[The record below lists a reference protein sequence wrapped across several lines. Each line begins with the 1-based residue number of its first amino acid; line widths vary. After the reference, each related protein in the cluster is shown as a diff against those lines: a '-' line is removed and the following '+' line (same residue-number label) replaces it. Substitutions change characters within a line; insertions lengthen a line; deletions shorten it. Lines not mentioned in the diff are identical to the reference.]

1 MKRTRLLNSHL
12 SQVISEL
19 GHTDAVVVCDAGLPI
34 PPEVRRI
41 DLAVEKGLPSF
52 LAVLDVLLSEM
63 MVEEI
68 VVASE
73 IHAAS
78 EAIYTGIM
86 DVLRRHGMQPKVVVV
101 PHSEFKAL
109 TKTARSIVRTGE
121 CTPYAN
127 VILRSGVAF

>member
-1 MKRTRLLNSHL
+1 MKRTRLLNSAL

-19 GHTDAVVVCDAGLPI
+19 GHTDGLAVCDAGLPI

-52 LAVLDVLLSEM
+52 LAVLDVVLSEM

-68 VVASE
+68 VVATE
-73 IHAAS
+73 IRAAN
-78 EAIYTGIM
+78 EAVYAGMM
-86 DVLRRHGMQPKVVVV
+86 DTFRRDGMEPKITEV
-101 PHSEFKAL
+101 PHAEFKAL
-109 TKTARSIVRTGE
+109 TKTARAIVRTGE

-127 VILRSGVAF
+127 VILRSGVVF

>member
-1 MKRTRLLNSHL
+1 MKRTRLLNSAL

-19 GHTDAVVVCDAGLPI
+19 GHTDGLVVCDAGLPI

-41 DLAVEKGLPSF
+41 DLAVERGLPSF
-52 LAVLDVLLSEM
+52 LSVLDAVLSEM

-73 IHAAS
+73 IHAAN
-78 EAIYTGIM
+78 EAVFTGIM
-86 DVLRRHGMQPKVVVV
+86 DAFRRHGMEPKITEV
-101 PHSEFKAL
+101 PHGEFKAL
-109 TKTARSIVRTGE
+109 SQSARAIVRTGE

-127 VILRSGVAF
+127 VVLRSGVVF